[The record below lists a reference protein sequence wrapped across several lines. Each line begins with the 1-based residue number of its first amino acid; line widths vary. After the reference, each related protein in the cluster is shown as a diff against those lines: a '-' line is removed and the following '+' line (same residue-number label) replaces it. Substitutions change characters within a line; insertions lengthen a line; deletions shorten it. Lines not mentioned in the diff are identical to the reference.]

1 MVTVIPGSP
10 WDPLNSRYHPHDTT
24 EMVGILEVTSLSSDT
39 KAVHAHIV
47 YGSCQIDMTT
57 LNPGC
62 LEQAFALT
70 LLHGFSTV
78 RWTTDLQLPVTV
90 IPGVICY
97 DSTTKHGR
105 YMLALN
111 IYMDQGLREMV
122 ISKSD
127 PRVILGSCKC

>member
-1 MVTVIPGSP
+1 MIPHK
-10 WDPLNSRYHPHDTT
+10 WLVYWKLQVCLQIQKLCMHKN
-24 EMVGILEVTSLSSDT
+24 L
-39 KAVHAHIV
+39 

-111 IYMDQGLREMV
+111 IYMDHGLRKMV
-122 ISKSD
+122 SSIISKSD
-127 PRVILGSCKC
+127 PRVILGSCKW